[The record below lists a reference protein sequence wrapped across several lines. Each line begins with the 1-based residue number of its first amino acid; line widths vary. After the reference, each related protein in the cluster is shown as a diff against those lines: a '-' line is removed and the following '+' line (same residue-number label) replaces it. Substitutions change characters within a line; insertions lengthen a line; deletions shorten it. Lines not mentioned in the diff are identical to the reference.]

1 MARKKKEPGK
11 PGTISQLRMAWTQSR
26 ALDSRLAPYTAA
38 AALLGFAVPF
48 VILLLLGRPVLGA
61 VAGVLVA
68 ALAALSLFG
77 RRASAVQLTAI
88 EGQPGAAA
96 AVVQSLRGI
105 WRLTPAVAV
114 TRSQDLVH
122 RVVGRPGIVLVGEGA
137 PARVAQL
144 LAQEKRRVARVA
156 KDVPVHEVSVGTGK
170 GQVSLGDLRMHM
182 MRLPR
187 AVKPRQIGELE
198 RKLSALGEQNIPIPK
213 GPMPTRPPKRMR

>member
-1 MARKKKEPGK
+1 MARKNSGRPGLF
-11 PGTISQLRMAWTQSR
+11 SQLRLAWTQSR
-26 ALDSRLAPYTAA
+26 NLDPQLAPFTLGA
-38 AALLGFAVPF
+38 AALGFVIPF
-48 VILLLLGRPVLGA
+48 VILLLLGRPIIGA
-61 VAGVLVA
+61 VAGVLVGG
-68 ALAALSLFG
+68 LAALSVFG
-77 RRASAVQLTAI
+77 RRAASVQLTAI

-122 RVVGRPGIVLVGEGA
+122 RVIGRPGVVLVGEGA

-144 LAQEKRRVARVA
+144 LAQEKRRVTRVA

-170 GQVSLGDLRMHM
+170 GQVTLGDLRMHL

-187 AVKPRQIGELE
+187 AIKPREIGALE
-198 RKLSALGEQNIPIPK
+198 KKLSALGEQNIPIPK
-213 GPMPTRPPKRMR
+213 GPMPSGRPPKRMR

>member
-1 MARKKKEPGK
+1 MARKNTGK
-11 PGTISQLRMAWTQSR
+11 AGLLSQLRLAWSQSR
-26 ALDSRLAPYTAA
+26 QLDPQLAPFTAGA
-38 AALLGFAVPF
+38 AALGFAIPF

-61 VAGVLVA
+61 IAGVLVGG
-68 ALAALSLFG
+68 LAGLSVFG

-122 RVVGRPGIVLVGEGA
+122 RVIGRPGIVLVGEGA

-144 LAQEKRRVARVA
+144 LAQEKRRVGRVA

-170 GQVSLGDLRMHM
+170 GQVTLGELRTHL

-187 AVKPRQIGELE
+187 AVKPREIGALE
-198 RKLSALGEQNIPIPK
+198 KKLSSLGEQNIPIPK
-213 GPMPTRPPKRMR
+213 GPMPSGRPPKRMR

>member
-1 MARKKKEPGK
+1 MARKNSGK
-11 PGTISQLRMAWTQSR
+11 PGLLSQLRLAWTQSK
-26 ALDSRLAPYTAA
+26 ALDPRLAPMVAGAA
-38 AALLGFAVPF
+38 VLGFAIPF
-48 VILLLLGRPVLGA
+48 VILLLMDLLVVGA
-61 VAGVLVA
+61 VAGVLVGV
-68 ALAALSLFG
+68 LAGMSVFG

-137 PARVAQL
+137 PSRVAQL
-144 LAQEKRRVARVA
+144 LAQEKRRVGRVA
-156 KDVPVHEVSVGTGK
+156 KDVPIHEVSVGTGK
-170 GQVSLGDLRMHM
+170 GQVSLSQLRVHM
-182 MRLPR
+182 MKLPR
-187 AVKPRQIGELE
+187 ALKPRQIGALE

-213 GPMPTRPPKRMR
+213 GPMPSGRPPKRMR